1 VGFFLLSFRV
11 RIRKGRVPFNPTDV
25 SGFPERRRMQTMAEE
40 RERERKETKYKC
52 LVKKHMKKKKMN
64 EKNEEKW
71 RKNGEKMEKNG
82 EKWRKMAKR

>member
-1 VGFFLLSFRV
+1 VGKSRLDIHFWWVFFFFRV

-64 EKNEEKW
+64 EKK
-71 RKNGEKMEKNG
+71 
-82 EKWRKMAKR
+82 